1 MFNIKDRFSRKAKKE
16 SEKENTDEI
25 SAETEIP
32 ESETAEIIDNMPI
45 EEELKKIENTTEIS
59 KDKTSDEQ
67 LNQEF
72 GADVAEDIV
81 AGNENIDPSK
91 KEEIKKI
98 YSEASTI
105 KSTANSDYLPLESK
119 VVEDLQKIQES
130 KKELKELK
138 IEVEELTGKR
148 DYIKKD
154 LENIQ
159 SEINTVRTELDKLQ
173 MQKESGKAN
182 LESIQAEINTA
193 KYDLEKLQS
202 QRESSRADLEKIQ
215 DEINTATIE
224 KESAKTDLE
233 STKNALETAKTDLE
247 STKNALETAKT
258 DLESTSNEITIAQ
271 EQIEKLDSNK
281 VSNADLEN
289 IISKINTKISA
300 VNEPKNT
307 SNRSES
313 IPYEWMYTLEQL
325 RNTIQ
330 KTQAD
335 NQLLNYKIDTAL
347 DEIKSMKMMFNITAN
362 YANLANVQTRY
373 QPSTQ
378 TVQEQPKQETPITK
392 EEKSVKE
399 DSANAR
405 EENIDVTDKPDEIKI
420 GLANLIK
427 SAKSY
432 ADIKPED
439 TFEFEEMETSTP
451 VEPQTKKSTK
461 DPNEILEAASKVVA
475 SLNTKFRMKER
486 EFERIKHSLESELGI
501 TKRML
506 EKERL
511 EHKKSKESESTKKEE
526 INQ

>member
-215 DEINTATIE
+215 DEINTARL
-224 KESAKTDLE
+224 A
-233 STKNALETAKTDLE
+233 STK
-247 STKNALETAKT
+247 
-258 DLESTSNEITIAQ
+258 
-271 EQIEKLDSNK
+271 
-281 VSNADLEN
+281 
-289 IISKINTKISA
+289 
-300 VNEPKNT
+300 
-307 SNRSES
+307 
-313 IPYEWMYTLEQL
+313 
-325 RNTIQ
+325 
-330 KTQAD
+330 
-335 NQLLNYKIDTAL
+335 
-347 DEIKSMKMMFNITAN
+347 
-362 YANLANVQTRY
+362 
-373 QPSTQ
+373 
-378 TVQEQPKQETPITK
+378 
-392 EEKSVKE
+392 
-399 DSANAR
+399 
-405 EENIDVTDKPDEIKI
+405 
-420 GLANLIK
+420 
-427 SAKSY
+427 
-432 ADIKPED
+432 
-439 TFEFEEMETSTP
+439 
-451 VEPQTKKSTK
+451 
-461 DPNEILEAASKVVA
+461 
-475 SLNTKFRMKER
+475 
-486 EFERIKHSLESELGI
+486 
-501 TKRML
+501 
-506 EKERL
+506 
-511 EHKKSKESESTKKEE
+511 
-526 INQ
+526 